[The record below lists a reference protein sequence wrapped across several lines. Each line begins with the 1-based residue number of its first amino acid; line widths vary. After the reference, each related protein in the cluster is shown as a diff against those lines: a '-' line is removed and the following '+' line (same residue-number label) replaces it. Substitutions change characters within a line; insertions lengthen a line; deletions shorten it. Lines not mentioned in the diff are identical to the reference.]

1 MCPPDPRLPT
11 CSTAPV
17 LTRDASAGGLRRCP
31 YACAMLRRA
40 ALHAGLPG
48 HASTSVG
55 GLSPPAPSFR
65 PDMHGATRPRHS
77 MPTGAP
83 FAHPVPPDDDLVEL
97 TFRRSARSNAQPCTG
112 LQSRHAEEIATVSRL
127 SRLLERVVQ
136 ARRLES
142 KSS

>member
-1 MCPPDPRLPT
+1 
-11 CSTAPV
+11 
-17 LTRDASAGGLRRCP
+17 
-31 YACAMLRRA
+31 MLRRA

-83 FAHPVPPDDDLVEL
+83 FAHPVGPPDDDLVEL
-97 TFRRSARSNAQPCTG
+97 TFRRSSRSNAQPLHGTAVSSRGGDRDG
-112 LQSRHAEEIATVSRL
+112 LE
-127 SRLLERVVQ
+127 VVAAAG
-136 ARRLES
+136 ARRPSAPTREQVVK
-142 KSS
+142 KS